1 VPRKKIG
8 EILVEKGFL
17 SPEQLNKAIEVT
29 QASRAKSPAD
39 RALMG
44 RVLINMGYINED
56 QLANAIGTQWNI
68 PVVDLSILNLP
79 PELAK
84 LVPEEVCRRY
94 QILPL
99 EQQGNT
105 LLIAMADPLD
115 VFAIDHLRLVTGFT
129 VEPRVASETAI
140 LGTIDKLFGVDRSV
154 KAAMDQIGDS
164 AVVTGITP
172 EEELSLDKLVEIA
185 DQAPIVRLVNLIITQ
200 AVRERATDIHIEGQK
215 NQVEVRYRVD
225 GLLSTVRSIPR
236 HLHPAIV
243 SRLKIMANLDI
254 AERRNPQDGRIPLNV
269 DKREIDLRVSTLP
282 TIFGEKI
289 VMRILDKTSTLL
301 SLTQLG
307 FLPGARVQFEKVIN
321 QPYGMIL
328 ITGPTGSGK
337 TTTLYAILR
346 QLNSPEKNLVSVEDP
361 VEYQLSGVNQVQ
373 IYSKMGLTFA
383 NSLRSILRQDPDII
397 MIGEIRDAETA
408 EIAINAALTGH
419 LVLSTLHTN
428 DAPSAVTRLVD
439 MGIEPF
445 LIASSLIGVTAQRLV
460 RKICSNCKVSYT
472 PHMEPLRELGIEI
485 PSGMEVQFYRGQG
498 CEQCHGR
505 GYMGRTALQEVMV
518 VEESVK
524 NLVLQRSSSQQLKEL
539 AQKNG
544 MQTLLEDGWNK
555 VLEGVSTIEEVLRV
569 VATAQ
574 V

>member
-1 VPRKKIG
+1 MSRKKIG

-29 QASRAKSPAD
+29 QATRSKSPAD

-68 PVVDLSILNLP
+68 PVVDLSAPNLP
-79 PELAK
+79 PELTK

-94 QILPL
+94 RILPL

-115 VFAIDHLRLVTGFT
+115 VFAIDHLRLVTGLT
-129 VEPRVASETAI
+129 VEPRVATETAI
-140 LGTIDKLFGVDRSV
+140 LGAIDKLFGVDRSV

-164 AVVTGITP
+164 SVVTGIMP

-236 HLHPAIV
+236 HLHPAII

-289 VMRILDKTSTLL
+289 VMRILDKSSTLL
-301 SLTQLG
+301 SLAQLG

-346 QLNSPEKNLVSVEDP
+346 QLNSPEKNLISVEDP

-397 MIGEIRDAETA
+397 MIGEIRDSETA

-472 PHMEPLRELGIEI
+472 PHMEPLRALGIEI
-485 PSGMEVQFYRGQG
+485 PSGIEVQFYRGQG

-505 GYMGRTALQEVMV
+505 GYIGRTALQEVMV

-524 NLVLQRSSSQQLKEL
+524 NLVLQKSSSQQLKEL